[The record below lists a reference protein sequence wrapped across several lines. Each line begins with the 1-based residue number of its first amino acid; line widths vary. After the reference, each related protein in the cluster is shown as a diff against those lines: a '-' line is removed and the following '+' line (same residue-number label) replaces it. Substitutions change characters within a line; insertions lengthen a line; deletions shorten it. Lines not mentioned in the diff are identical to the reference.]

1 MRLPAATNRDT
12 LDVASLPPTDNT
24 ELNYRTKP
32 LSAAEERQ
40 QTFKLLLSMAV
51 VIAPVGLA
59 VSWFWNFKWLVLP
72 VLITLALLFL
82 GRAFFQYTRER
93 RQPWLEIG
101 AAAVVVV
108 SILLASLFGSL
119 PSQRVGYA
127 LVFPLTI
134 AWALGF
140 GWVAAK
146 QAAYWIANHP
156 KVEWAVARKWESFFP
171 QFGSFTVPSECPDV
185 RSLLFGPILLGI
197 AYAFGWFVLLRMEQ
211 TPFWEFAS
219 LWGVLGCAVAA
230 VVLMS
235 FWNMTI
241 GSGFSPLLM
250 FRVAWKALTVWC
262 CYNRQETPAAG
273 VFRFPTTA
281 LRSVAIRDIVIS
293 MTLVILG
300 AGLIASYPSLIGAD
314 PSTRGQNAEPF
325 ILPHEEAFLKT
336 LPPHEAAQHRQEL
349 IAQRTP
355 RPPAPR
361 TWATSIGQI
370 CARIAIGGVILTV
383 GPGLLLVLVMWTTVG
398 PLLTRY
404 YLALEAPNGYAQSKD
419 SEWDTYV
426 DRIIQSN
433 DALEREHYLLGM
445 SLFGDYPVLLH
456 QKILDQHYHIT
467 GDTGAAKTS
476 LGIAPLATQMI
487 AKGNCSVVI
496 IDLKGDMANFET
508 MRKEAEREKRTFRW
522 FASEPG
528 KTSFAFNP
536 FIQSHL
542 GLLTPE
548 QRTESLLQAMSL
560 DYGVGYGKSFF
571 TAMNEVVLKNMLR
584 KYSIKSFKELEGYLE
599 DPASYKDLGPS
610 KDFEQ
615 ARHLAAIVNRL
626 ATMYPLNIVP
636 GRTPGIEAAVDHAI
650 DAMDVL
656 HQPQVLYFFLSSPQE
671 PIGAPSVAKLFLWA
685 LFSGAARKPSR
696 NNRVYV
702 FVDEFQQII
711 SDSVKLVFEQIRDQ
725 GVTMIVAHQTGGQL
739 HRQGTDLSETV
750 ESCTAVKQVFR
761 ASDLET
767 IKKLEESSGQAVY
780 HNVSWVQTVDPETSE
795 QELPEALAMSK
806 SEEGLVQVSE
816 LVGPRLDRNTII
828 QISANPLASF
838 VRFTSGHG
846 YTQFGGFTTPI
857 ESMFIMPQSTYEQRK
872 VVPWPDQPGT
882 VTVPYPSTSVSESEA
897 PPAPAAEPQID
908 WDARLRQGLD
918 S

>member
-1 MRLPAATNRDT
+1 MRLPAAINRDT

-40 QTFKLLLSMAV
+40 QTFKLLLSMAL
-51 VIAPVGLA
+51 VIAPIGLV

-72 VLITLALLFL
+72 LLITFVFMFL

-101 AAAVVVV
+101 AAAIIVV
-108 SILLASLFGSL
+108 SIMLAFVFDAI
-119 PSQRVGYA
+119 PSHRAGYGV
-127 LVFPLTI
+127 VFPLTV
-134 AWALGF
+134 AWTFGF
-140 GWVAAK
+140 AWLAGKQVAH
-146 QAAYWIANHP
+146 WMANHP
-156 KVEWAVARKWESFFP
+156 KVEWATARKWESFYP
-171 QFGSFTVPSECPDV
+171 HLRSISTPADCSDV
-185 RSLLFGPILLGI
+185 RSFHVAPLLLVL

-219 LWGVLGCAVAA
+219 LWGILGFAVAS
-230 VVLMS
+230 VVLMCL
-235 FWNMTI
+235 WNVAA
-241 GSGFSPLLM
+241 GSGFSPLLI
-250 FRVAWKALTVWC
+250 FRITWKALTVWC
-262 CYNRQETPAAG
+262 CYNRHETPAAG
-273 VFRFPTTA
+273 VFRFPTRSLRVAAVRDTA
-281 LRSVAIRDIVIS
+281 ITA
-293 MTLVILG
+293 TLVVLG
-300 AGLIASYPSLIGAD
+300 AGLIASYPSLLAAES
-314 PSTRGQNAEPF
+314 PSSAKAGPF
-325 ILPHEEAFLKT
+325 ILPHEEEFLKT
-336 LPPHEAAQHRQEL
+336 LPAHEAVRHRENL

-361 TWATSIGQI
+361 TWANSIEQI
-370 CARIAIGGVILTV
+370 CARIAIAGVILTV
-383 GPGLLLVLVMWTTVG
+383 GPGLLLILIMFTALG

-419 SEWDTYV
+419 PEWDTYV
-426 DRIIQSN
+426 DRIVQSK
-433 DALEREHYLLGM
+433 DALENEHYLLGM

-487 AKGNCSVVI
+487 TKGKCSVVI
-496 IDLKGDMANFET
+496 IDLKGDMALFET

-528 KTSFAFNP
+528 KTSFVFNP
-536 FIQSHL
+536 FVQSHL

-636 GRTPGIEAAVDHAI
+636 GRTPGNEAAEEHAI

-656 HQPQVLYFFLSSPQE
+656 HRPQVLYFFLSSPQE

-750 ESCTAVKQVFR
+750 ESCTAVKQIFR

-767 IKKLEESSGQAVY
+767 IKKIEETSGQAVY
-780 HNVSWVQTVDPETSE
+780 HNVAWVQTVDPETTE
-795 QELPEALAMSK
+795 QDLPETLAMSK

-816 LVGPRLDRNTII
+816 SVGPRLDRNTII
-828 QISANPLASF
+828 QISANPMASF
-838 VRFTSGHG
+838 VRFTSGSG

-857 ESMFIMPQSTYEQRK
+857 VSTYIMPQSTHEIRK
-872 VVPWPDQPGT
+872 EAAWPIQIGT
-882 VTVPYPSTSVSESEA
+882 VTVPFPSTNVAEPEKV
-897 PPAPAAEPQID
+897 PAPEPEVD
-908 WDARLRQGLD
+908 WDARLRPGVD

>member
-1 MRLPAATNRDT
+1 MRLPAAINRDT
-12 LDVASLPPTDNT
+12 LDAASLPPTDNT

-40 QTFKLLLSMAV
+40 QTFKLLLSMAL
-51 VIAPVGLA
+51 VIAPIGLV
-59 VSWFWNFKWLVLP
+59 VSWFWNLKWFVLP
-72 VLITLALLFL
+72 LLITLALMFL

-101 AAAVVVV
+101 AAVVVV
-108 SILLASLFGSL
+108 GSILLAMLFNTI
-119 PSQRVGYA
+119 PSQRAGYG
-127 LVFPLTI
+127 LVFPLTL
-134 AWALGF
+134 ALTFGF
-140 GWVAAK
+140 GWLAAK
-146 QAAYWIANHP
+146 QAAYWMANHP
-156 KVEWAVARKWESFFP
+156 KVEWATARKWESFFP
-171 QFGSFTVPSECPDV
+171 QFGNLTVLADCPDA
-185 RSLLFGPILLGI
+185 RSLLFAPLLLVLS
-197 AYAFGWFVLLRMEQ
+197 YAFGWLVLLRMEQ
-211 TPFWEFAS
+211 SAFWEFAS
-219 LWGVLGCAVAA
+219 LWGILAFAVAA
-230 VVLMS
+230 IVLMCA
-235 FWNMTI
+235 WNVTV
-241 GSGFSPLLM
+241 GSGFSPLLIL
-250 FRVAWKALTVWC
+250 RVTWKTLAVWC
-262 CYNRQETPAAG
+262 CYNRHETPAAG
-273 VFRFPTTA
+273 VFRFPTA
-281 LRSVAIRDIVIS
+281 SLRFAAIRDTVIS
-293 MTLVILG
+293 ATLVILG
-300 AGLIASYPSLIGAD
+300 AGLIASYPSLIAAE
-314 PSTRGQNAEPF
+314 PSRRSTGPF
-325 ILPHEEAFLKT
+325 ILPHEEEFLKT
-336 LPPHEAAQHRQEL
+336 LPPHEASQHRQEL
-349 IAQRTP
+349 IAQRAP
-355 RPPAPR
+355 RPPVPR
-361 TWATSIGQI
+361 TWANSIGQI
-370 CARIAIGGVILTV
+370 CARIAVGGVILTI
-383 GPGLLLVLVMWTTVG
+383 GPALVLLLVMWTTVG

-404 YLALEAPNGYAQSKD
+404 YIALEAPNGYAQSKD

-456 QKILDQHYHIT
+456 KKILDQHYHMT

-487 AKGNCSVVI
+487 AKGECSVVI
-496 IDLKGDMANFET
+496 IDLKGDMSLFET
-508 MRKEAEREKRTFRW
+508 MRKEAEREKRVFRW

-528 KTSFAFNP
+528 KTSYVFNP

-610 KDFEQ
+610 RDFEQ

-636 GRTPGIEAAVDHAI
+636 GRTPGVETAEEHAI

-656 HQPQVLYFFLSSPQE
+656 HRPQVLYFFLSSPQE

-696 NNRVYV
+696 QNRVYV

-780 HNVSWVQTVDPETSE
+780 HNLAWVQSVDPEINE
-795 QELPEALAMSK
+795 QELPETLARSK

-816 LVGPRLDRNTII
+816 SVGPRLDRNTII
-828 QISANPLASF
+828 QISANPMASF

-857 ESMFIMPQSTYEQRK
+857 VSSFIMPQSSYELRK
-872 VVPWPDQPGT
+872 IAAWPEKPGT
-882 VTVPYPSTSVSESEA
+882 VTVPFPSTNVSESDKTPVPEV
-897 PPAPAAEPQID
+897 EVD
-908 WDARLRQGLD
+908 WDARLRPGLE